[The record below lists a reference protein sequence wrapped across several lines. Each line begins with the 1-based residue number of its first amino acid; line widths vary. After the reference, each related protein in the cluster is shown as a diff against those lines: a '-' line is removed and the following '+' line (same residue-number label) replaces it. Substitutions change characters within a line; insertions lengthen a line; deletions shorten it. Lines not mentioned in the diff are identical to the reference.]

1 MTREFDRRKFLVS
14 AGAAGSLFLAGC
26 AGGGNGDGDGT
37 GTDGGGG
44 GGMTGTDGGGM
55 TGTDEE
61 TTDGGGGGTPVDRDS
76 PIRVGVLL
84 PLTGDLG
91 ELGVPIRDGAILPFT
106 QLEGETDFQLERQV
120 EDTQTDPNAA
130 QSAAQSL
137 VNAGFPAVTGA
148 ASSGVSLQVYR
159 NVFIPNG
166 VAACSPASTSPD
178 ISGLNDNDL
187 IYRTPPT
194 DALQGQ
200 VLARVL
206 TERENASTAATLYV
220 NNSYGQ
226 LLSESFAGAF
236 QDRDGSVQTQVSF
249 QSEQSSYVPRLE
261 SALSGDPDSL
271 VIIGYPASGVQ
282 MFRDFYANFD
292 QPDLPVLVTDGLRE
306 PSLPANVDNPMENV
320 RGTAPL
326 ASGPGTEFFT
336 NLYQEEYGEEP
347 GVFTAQAYDATAC
360 LMLANA
366 AAGENNGAAV
376 AEQMRT
382 VANAPGTEYTP
393 EQLGEALTAAASGE
407 DINYQ
412 GASSA
417 VEFNEA
423 GDLAAATY
431 ELFGWTESDST
442 DSGWAVET
450 IDEIEFEA

>member
-1 MTREFDRRKFLVS
+1 MARKFDRRDFLVG
-14 AGAAGSLFLAGC
+14 AGVTGSMFVAGC
-26 AGGGNGDGDGT
+26 LGGGDGEDTETTGDGGGNGGDGT
-37 GTDGGGG
+37 TSGGGGNGSTTQDGGGG
-44 GGMTGTDGGGM
+44 GGSA
-55 TGTDEE
+55 
-61 TTDGGGGGTPVDRDS
+61 DRDS

-91 ELGVPIRDGAILPFT
+91 ELGVPIKDGAILPFA
-106 QLEGETDFQLERQV
+106 QLDGQTDFTLEQQV

-130 QSAAQSL
+130 QSAAQAL

-166 VAACSPASTSPD
+166 IAACSPASTSPEITD
-178 ISGLNDNDL
+178 LNDNNL

-200 VLARVL
+200 VLAQVA
-206 TERENASTAATLYV
+206 TEQEDASTASTLYV

-226 LLSESFAGAF
+226 LLSDSFAGAF
-236 QDRDGSVQTQVSF
+236 EERDGTVQNQVSF

-261 SALSGDPDSL
+261 SALSGDPDAL

-282 MFRDFYANFD
+282 MFRDFYANFN
-292 QPDLPVLVTDGLRE
+292 QPDLPIFVTDGLRE
-306 PSLPANVDNPMENV
+306 PSLPANVDNAMENV
-320 RGTAPL
+320 KGTAPL
-326 ASGPGTEFFT
+326 ASGPGTEFF
-336 NLYQEEYGEEP
+336 NQLYRDEYGREP

-382 VANAPGTEYTP
+382 VANGPGTEYTP

-417 VEFNEA
+417 VEFNEQ
-423 GDLAAATY
+423 GDLEAATY
-431 ELFGWTESDST
+431 ELFSWQESDST
-442 DSGWAVET
+442 DSGWAIESLQ
-450 IDEIEFEA
+450 EIEFQA

>member
-1 MTREFDRRKFLVS
+1 MTREFDRRDFLVA
-14 AGAAGSLFLAGC
+14 AGATGSMFVAGC
-26 AGGGNGDGDGT
+26 LGGGDGNGDGEGNGT
-37 GTDGGGG
+37 GTTSGGGGGTGNETTQNGGGG
-44 GGMTGTDGGGM
+44 GGAA
-55 TGTDEE
+55 
-61 TTDGGGGGTPVDRDS
+61 DRS
-76 PIRVGVLL
+76 EPIRVGVLL

-91 ELGVPIRDGAILPFT
+91 ELGVPIKDGAILPFT
-106 QLEGETDFQLERQV
+106 QLEGQTDFELQQQV

-130 QSAAQSL
+130 QSAAQAL

-159 NVFIPNG
+159 NVFVPNG
-166 VAACSPASTSPD
+166 IAACSPASTSPEITD
-178 ISGLNDNDL
+178 LQDNGL
-187 IYRTPPT
+187 IFRTPPS

-200 VLARVL
+200 VLAQV
-206 TERENASTAATLYV
+206 ASEEAGASSASTLYV

-226 LLSESFAGAF
+226 LLSETFASAF
-236 QDRDGSVQTQVSF
+236 EEAGGSVQSQVSF

-261 SALSGDPDSL
+261 SALSGGPDTL

-282 MFRDFYANFD
+282 RFRDFYANFN
-292 QPDLPVLVTDGLRE
+292 QGDLPVFVTDGLRE

-326 ASGPGTEFFT
+326 ASGPGNEFFT
-336 NLYQEEYGEEP
+336 QLYRDEYGTAP

-366 AAGENNGAAV
+366 AAGENNGAAI
-376 AEQMRT
+376 AQQMST

-393 EQLGEALTAAASGE
+393 DQLGEALSAAAAGE

-417 VEFNEA
+417 IEFDES
-423 GDLAAATY
+423 GDLTAATY
-431 ELFGWTESDST
+431 ELFGWQESDST
-442 DSGWAVET
+442 ESGWAIESLQ
-450 IDEIEFEA
+450 EIQFEA